1 MNSVT
6 RLEDLGAAVA
16 RSGGPAS
23 EVDIGQLL
31 RTLWRRRWV
40 ILSITG
46 LSLVAA
52 YFILSQVTPI
62 YTATTRVMIESR
74 RSRVLDGR
82 ELISG
87 MEPFN
92 MAVMSEVE
100 VIRSRNIAK
109 RVADKLDLYNDKQF
123 NPALMPNE
131 GSRVLG
137 TLSALIGEVSQLFA
151 TPGPQIDEATRLQRQ
166 RDAVVDKVL
175 GSLSVEPVQLSLVIR
190 VSMQSPDPVMAAR
203 LANAY
208 ADACVEE
215 QLESKFDTVRH
226 ISTWLNGRLDSLRTA
241 VVESERAVA
250 AYRSANGL
258 VDTSQRGQSMNQQQL
273 SELSSQLVM
282 AQSKRAETEARLS
295 RVEGALMS
303 GHTEG
308 ALDDMLDSPL
318 VQHLKEEQAT
328 LARTVT
334 ELKARYGERH
344 PDMVKAKSELA
355 QIDRQLTAEIQS
367 LVKTLRNDFAVQK
380 QREASLS
387 AQIRSAEGSV
397 LTQSKAEIRLHE
409 LERDAQANR
418 VLYESFLSK
427 FKESGEQEQFQQA
440 DTRVIAQAE
449 VPRSPSYPR
458 RPMVLTAATVLGLLG
473 GVALV
478 LLLEQLD
485 RTVRT
490 RDQLEELVGLPTFA
504 LIPQIKSGTG
514 ETAVQS
520 YIMDH
525 PSSSYA
531 EAFRMAWVGLQ
542 QGLGDQGSVV
552 VVTSSVPEEGKS
564 LTSLSLA
571 RVVSTLGLRVIV
583 IDADLRRASL
593 AAKAGVQSQYTF
605 PDVIAGRV
613 TVDEAI
619 INDPLSP
626 ADIMIS
632 RPGGHKDVN
641 LLASSDRVAEILNGL
656 RSRYDLVVVDSPPAL
671 AMADVQVLSRM
682 ADKTVFCV
690 RWDQTPRETVLSA
703 LRVLRDAKAKMA
715 GLLLTRVDISKH
727 SRYGYHDVG
736 YYYARYRNYYSE

>member
-1 MNSVT
+1 MT

-16 RSGGPAS
+16 RSPGPVA

-52 YFILSQVTPI
+52 FFILSQITPI
-62 YTATTRVMIESR
+62 YTATTKVMIESR

-82 ELISG
+82 ELVSG
-87 MEPFN
+87 MEPVN
-92 MAVMSEVE
+92 MTVMSQVE
-100 VIRSRNIAK
+100 VIQSRNIAK
-109 RVADKLDLYNDKQF
+109 RVADKLDLYNDKRF
-123 NPALMPNE
+123 NPALMPSQ
-131 GSRVLG
+131 GSRLMG
-137 TLSALIGEVSQLFA
+137 TLSALVGEVRQLF
-151 TPGPQIDEATRLQRQ
+151 TGPARQIDEATRAQRQ
-166 RDAVVDKVL
+166 REAVVDKVL
-175 GSLSVEPVQLSLVIR
+175 GSLTVEPVPQSLVIR
-190 VSMQSPDPVMAAR
+190 IGMRSPDPVLAAQ
-203 LANAY
+203 LVNAY

-215 QLESKFDTVRH
+215 QLESKFETVRH
-226 ISTWLNGRLDSLRTA
+226 ISTWLNSRLESLRTA
-241 VVESERAVA
+241 VVDSERAVA
-250 AYRSANGL
+250 AYRTANGL
-258 VDTSQRGQSMNQQQL
+258 VDTSQRGQSTNQQQL

-282 AQSKRAETEARLS
+282 AQAKRAETEARLS
-295 RVEGALMS
+295 RVESALAS
-303 GHTEG
+303 GHTDG

-328 LARTVT
+328 LARSVT
-334 ELKARYGERH
+334 ELRARYGDRH

-355 QIDRQLTAEIQS
+355 QVERQLTGEIQN
-367 LVKTLRNDFAVQK
+367 LVKSLRNDFAVQK
-380 QREASLS
+380 QRESSIA

-440 DTRVIAQAE
+440 DTRVISPAE
-449 VPRSPSYPR
+449 VPRRPSYPR
-458 RPMVLTAATVLGLLG
+458 RPMVLTAAAVLGLLG
-473 GVALV
+473 GIALV

-504 LIPQIKSGTG
+504 LIPQIKGGTG
-514 ETAVQS
+514 ETGVQS

-542 QGLGDQGSVV
+542 QGLGEQGGIV

-571 RVVSTLGLRVIV
+571 RVVSTLGQRVIV

-593 AAKAGVQSQYTF
+593 GAKAGVQAPHTF
-605 PDVIAGRV
+605 PEVIAGRV
-613 TVDEAI
+613 TVEEAI
-619 INDPLSP
+619 INDPLSQ
-626 ADIMIS
+626 ADILIS

-656 RSRYDLVVVDSPPAL
+656 RARYDLIVVDSPPAL

-703 LRVLRDAKAKMA
+703 LRVLRDAKAKIA